1 MYYENISG
9 DNKYNFSRIDR
20 GLDFLV
26 EHNLK
31 PYIELSFKP
40 TDVNYTINSSVG
52 DRYNEIIFH
61 DRESYV
67 EVMRAFSSHIANRY
81 GVNEI
86 ENWYFE
92 LWKDDRLNMLD
103 AKGWYFDCFEIGYHA
118 LRRYRQKSR

>member
-1 MYYENISG
+1 M
-9 DNKYNFSRIDR
+9 
-20 GLDFLV
+20 
-26 EHNLK
+26 K

-67 EVMRAFSSHIANRY
+67 EVMKAFSSHIANRY

-86 ENWYFE
+86 GILNFGKMTVSICWMRKVGI
-92 LWKDDRLNMLD
+92 LTVLRLDIM
-103 AKGWYFDCFEIGYHA
+103 
-118 LRRYRQKSR
+118 R